1 MKLLLKLASYV
12 FHPLWMPFAGSL
24 FYFLFIPRFFPE
36 EVIKAKLLA
45 ISIITI
51 FIPIVFYFLLKN
63 LGKVGSIFL
72 KDTKE
77 RRWPLFV
84 FILLCFM
91 VLHQIL
97 NKYNYPALF
106 YYFLGILIS
115 TTLVLLFTYFNLK
128 VSLHMVGITA
138 LMMFISICM
147 YFQIYFVYTICFLII
162 ATGLTASS
170 RLYYKAHTNWE
181 LILGVIIGI
190 IPQILVWKLWL

>member
-1 MKLLLKLASYV
+1 MDAICWQFV
-12 FHPLWMPFAGSL
+12 L
-24 FYFLFIPRFFPE
+24 FPVHSPFFPE

-138 LMMFISICM
+138 LMMFISIFACTSRSISSIP
-147 YFQIYFVYTICFLII
+147 F
-162 ATGLTASS
+162 AS
-170 RLYYKAHTNWE
+170 
-181 LILGVIIGI
+181 
-190 IPQILVWKLWL
+190 